1 MCGYKKIKIEYIMMA
16 VAFASVVWSIFAGFR
31 ISRFQW
37 LFVMGSVIWFLGMCR
52 LLDQNKRNIV
62 VMVVICIIYCMLAH
76 RQLINGFQI
85 INNKMAEALNQSM
98 DLGFYYYISVTLEHS
113 RRDSVLAVLFFV
125 LVAGIVLGILRC
137 RPLTLFLTT
146 GLMEMAVLMIAP
158 YGISAAFFLFLGSW
172 IVYFSIRKGKK
183 GFAAGLYI
191 MFLAAAVPLFF
202 YDQTNVPTDTMIK
215 RNILIQIREWTQG
228 KGYLAV
234 GGIGNGKLRSV
245 GEVSPK
251 GEKLFLVY
259 APENADLYLKGFVSG
274 RYKDGEWTKEKK
286 NNLVYGGEMAQELP
300 YLFPD
305 LSMKDFAVYQKGY
318 IQTPKDI
325 AFSEKR
331 EIKIHYQKMQESFLL
346 IPYFSDAS
354 RINGNAAGD
363 SVIERNT
370 ADTEYTTSYYQIK
383 NNKNLLDI
391 SQRFDVMS
399 VLKNAGELEKN
410 YVRSMQ
416 EYGTYVQQNYLE
428 IPEEIKKTIKQL
440 SCHVNKKNSILYNIE
455 EIQKFLKNNYQY
467 TYRPGLTGQ
476 DKDPVNEFLTERK
489 RGFCTQFASA
499 AVFLFREAG
508 IPARYVEGYKIR
520 ADQWRLGKAQVTD
533 YEAHAWTE
541 IYIEHIGWIPVEV
554 TGRDT
559 GESVYKHVEQ
569 EEKQRNAIVPNKK
582 QFVTNVKKMFQMI
595 PIVII
600 LAVIFAFIKLLQRY
614 SNKDITR
621 HELNLVKR
629 HLDLLNRKNGNV
641 TKILTKLK

>member
-1 MCGYKKIKIEYIMMA
+1 ME
-16 VAFASVVWSIFAGFR
+16 
-31 ISRFQW
+31 FQQ
-37 LFVMGSVIWFLGMCR
+37 R
-52 LLDQNKRNIV
+52 
-62 VMVVICIIYCMLAH
+62 
-76 RQLINGFQI
+76 
-85 INNKMAEALNQSM
+85 
-98 DLGFYYYISVTLEHS
+98 
-113 RRDSVLAVLFFV
+113 
-125 LVAGIVLGILRC
+125 
-137 RPLTLFLTT
+137 
-146 GLMEMAVLMIAP
+146 
-158 YGISAAFFLFLGSW
+158 FFLFLGSW
-172 IVYFSIRKGKK
+172 IVYFSIQKGKK
-183 GFAAGLYI
+183 DLRQDCILCFWLPQY
-191 MFLAAAVPLFF
+191 LCF

-228 KGYLAV
+228 KGYPAV

-286 NNLVYGGEMAQELP
+286 NTLVYGGEMAQELP

-305 LSMKDFAVYQKGY
+305 LSMQDFAVYQKGY

-440 SCHVNKKNSILYNIE
+440 
-455 EIQKFLKNNYQY
+455 
-467 TYRPGLTGQ
+467 
-476 DKDPVNEFLTERK
+476 
-489 RGFCTQFASA
+489 
-499 AVFLFREAG
+499 
-508 IPARYVEGYKIR
+508 
-520 ADQWRLGKAQVTD
+520 
-533 YEAHAWTE
+533 
-541 IYIEHIGWIPVEV
+541 
-554 TGRDT
+554 
-559 GESVYKHVEQ
+559 
-569 EEKQRNAIVPNKK
+569 
-582 QFVTNVKKMFQMI
+582 
-595 PIVII
+595 
-600 LAVIFAFIKLLQRY
+600 KLPC
-614 SNKDITR
+614 K
-621 HELNLVKR
+621 
-629 HLDLLNRKNGNV
+629 
-641 TKILTKLK
+641 

>member
-1 MCGYKKIKIEYIMMA
+1 ME
-16 VAFASVVWSIFAGFR
+16 
-31 ISRFQW
+31 FQQ
-37 LFVMGSVIWFLGMCR
+37 R
-52 LLDQNKRNIV
+52 
-62 VMVVICIIYCMLAH
+62 
-76 RQLINGFQI
+76 
-85 INNKMAEALNQSM
+85 
-98 DLGFYYYISVTLEHS
+98 
-113 RRDSVLAVLFFV
+113 
-125 LVAGIVLGILRC
+125 
-137 RPLTLFLTT
+137 
-146 GLMEMAVLMIAP
+146 
-158 YGISAAFFLFLGSW
+158 FFLFLGSW

-274 RYKDGEWTKEKK
+274 RYKDGEWTREKK
-286 NNLVYGGEMAQELP
+286 NTLVYGGEMAQELP

-305 LSMKDFAVYQKGY
+305 LSMQDFAVYQKGY

-354 RINGNAAGD
+354 RINGNVAGD

-440 SCHVNKKNSILYNIE
+440 SCHVNKENSILYNIE

-489 RGFCTQFASA
+489 RGFCKFSLHQRQFFCSGKQE
-499 AVFLFREAG
+499 FR
-508 IPARYVEGYKIR
+508 P
-520 ADQWRLGKAQVTD
+520 D
-533 YEAHAWTE
+533 
-541 IYIEHIGWIPVEV
+541 
-554 TGRDT
+554 
-559 GESVYKHVEQ
+559 
-569 EEKQRNAIVPNKK
+569 
-582 QFVTNVKKMFQMI
+582 M
-595 PIVII
+595 
-600 LAVIFAFIKLLQRY
+600 
-614 SNKDITR
+614 
-621 HELNLVKR
+621 
-629 HLDLLNRKNGNV
+629 
-641 TKILTKLK
+641 

>member
-1 MCGYKKIKIEYIMMA
+1 
-16 VAFASVVWSIFAGFR
+16 
-31 ISRFQW
+31 
-37 LFVMGSVIWFLGMCR
+37 
-52 LLDQNKRNIV
+52 
-62 VMVVICIIYCMLAH
+62 
-76 RQLINGFQI
+76 
-85 INNKMAEALNQSM
+85 
-98 DLGFYYYISVTLEHS
+98 
-113 RRDSVLAVLFFV
+113 V

-146 GLMEMAVLMIAP
+146 GLMEMTVLMIAP

-286 NNLVYGGEMAQELP
+286 NTLVYGGEMAQELP

-305 LSMKDFAVYQKGY
+305 LSMQDFAVYQKGY

-440 SCHVNKKNSILYNIE
+440 SCHVNKENSILYNIE

-499 AVFLFREAG
+499 AVVF
-508 IPARYVEGYKIR
+508 
-520 ADQWRLGKAQVTD
+520 QVNI
-533 YEAHAWTE
+533 H
-541 IYIEHIGWIPVEV
+541 
-554 TGRDT
+554 
-559 GESVYKHVEQ
+559 
-569 EEKQRNAIVPNKK
+569 
-582 QFVTNVKKMFQMI
+582 
-595 PIVII
+595 
-600 LAVIFAFIKLLQRY
+600 
-614 SNKDITR
+614 
-621 HELNLVKR
+621 NL
-629 HLDLLNRKNGNV
+629 
-641 TKILTKLK
+641 

>member
-1 MCGYKKIKIEYIMMA
+1 
-16 VAFASVVWSIFAGFR
+16 
-31 ISRFQW
+31 
-37 LFVMGSVIWFLGMCR
+37 
-52 LLDQNKRNIV
+52 
-62 VMVVICIIYCMLAH
+62 
-76 RQLINGFQI
+76 
-85 INNKMAEALNQSM
+85 
-98 DLGFYYYISVTLEHS
+98 
-113 RRDSVLAVLFFV
+113 
-125 LVAGIVLGILRC
+125 
-137 RPLTLFLTT
+137 
-146 GLMEMAVLMIAP
+146 
-158 YGISAAFFLFLGSW
+158 
-172 IVYFSIRKGKK
+172 
-183 GFAAGLYI
+183 
-191 MFLAAAVPLFF
+191 
-202 YDQTNVPTDTMIK
+202 
-215 RNILIQIREWTQG
+215 
-228 KGYLAV
+228 
-234 GGIGNGKLRSV
+234 
-245 GEVSPK
+245 
-251 GEKLFLVY
+251 
-259 APENADLYLKGFVSG
+259 
-274 RYKDGEWTKEKK
+274 
-286 NNLVYGGEMAQELP
+286 MAQELP

-305 LSMKDFAVYQKGY
+305 LSMQDFAVYQKGY

-346 IPYFSDAS
+346 MPYFSDAS

-383 NNKNLLDI
+383 NNKSLLDI
-391 SQRFDVMS
+391 SQRFDVKS

-416 EYGTYVQQNYLE
+416 EYESYVQQNYLE
-428 IPEEIKKTIKQL
+428 IPEGIKKTIKQL
-440 SCHVNKKNSILYNIE
+440 NCHVNKENSISYNIE

-467 TYRPGLTGQ
+467 TYRPGLARQ
-476 DKDPVNEFLTERK
+476 DKDPVNEFLTEKK

-582 QFVTNVKKMFQMI
+582 QFVTNVKKMFQML

-600 LAVIFAFIKLLQRY
+600 LAVIFTFIKLLQKKRKWNQMTNKEKVLFYEKQLEKYAENGVKSRDNSNSMTSEIIEKAKY

-629 HLDLLNRKNGNV
+629 HLDLLKRKNKNV
-641 TKILTKLK
+641 TKILTRLK